1 MTRAELCALLD
12 AQGVEYELFEH
23 PPAYTVEDILSYGLP
38 QPELGAKN
46 LFLRDKKKRHYCLL
60 VAKDDRPVS
69 IRDFEEKAGLGKLS
83 FASEED
89 LMRFLGLTRGAV
101 TPFGVLNDATRT
113 VRVFLDRY
121 FEGGR
126 IAVHPCENTATVYLR
141 TADLVRLLREHGSAV
156 EVVEL

>member
-1 MTRAELCALLD
+1 MDRTELCALLH
-12 AQGVEYELFEH
+12 AQGVEYQLFEH

-38 QPELGAKN
+38 EPELGAKN
-46 LFLRDKKKRHYCLL
+46 LFLRDKKKRNYCLL
-60 VAKDDRPVS
+60 VAKDDRPLS

-89 LMRFLGLTRGAV
+89 LMRFLKLTRGAV
-101 TPFGVLNDATRT
+101 TPFGILSDETRT

-126 IAVHPCENTATVYLR
+126 IAVHPCENTATVYLH
-141 TADLVRLLREHGSAV
+141 TADLVCLLRAHGSTV
-156 EVVEL
+156 EYIDL